1 MAVQQI
7 SAPKRLYGTVRP
19 PGDKSI
25 SHRAALLNSLSNGSS
40 HISNFCV
47 GDDRTS
53 MLGCL
58 SGLGVKITK
67 HENCEICLS
76 QECFEIEGNG
86 LNGLTE
92 PTDILYAGNSG
103 TTMRLISGLLSGQDF
118 FSVLTGDKSLRG
130 RPMRRITEPLEK
142 MGAIID
148 GRGDK
153 SLAPLSFRGSKLQGI
168 TYDMPVA
175 SAQLKSCLLIA
186 GLYAEGDTII
196 KQPSASR
203 DHTERM
209 LASMGIELEIDGLQI
224 ALRSNVKELQP
235 INISIPSDTSGSA
248 FWIVAGCCHPN
259 ATIKLTGIGMNPTR
273 TGIIEIL
280 RKMEADIVTENSRF
294 EGGEPVADLI
304 VKTSDL
310 RGVEISGEIIPR
322 VVDELPILSLAACFA
337 KGTTIIKDAEELRV
351 KESDRISAT
360 VESLKQFGA
369 NINET
374 KDGMIIKGGNILSG
388 TTVGSHGDH
397 RIAMTNGIAGLL
409 VAGDTIVEN
418 SEDASVSYPEVWETI
433 KKFQNSN

>member
-7 SAPKRLYGTVRP
+7 SSPKRLYGTVRP

-25 SHRAALLNSLSNGSS
+25 SHRAALLNALSNGSS

-67 HENCEICLS
+67 HENCGICLS

-148 GRGDK
+148 GRGNK

-209 LASMGIELEIDGLQI
+209 LASMGIELEVDGLQI

-418 SEDASVSYPEVWETI
+418 SEDASVSYPEFWETI

>member
-92 PTDILYAGNSG
+92 PTNILYAGNSG

-209 LASMGIELEIDGLQI
+209 LASMGIELEVDGLQI

-388 TTVGSHGDH
+388 TTVSSHGDH

-418 SEDASVSYPEVWETI
+418 SEDASVSYPEFWETI